1 LISPNTA
8 ITNYAVNHGTGDVQ
22 AVFDNYNLNNI
33 RSVAS
38 QASTA
43 LVFVSTDSGEGY
55 ITVDGNAGDR
65 NNLTL
70 WGNGEA
76 MISAATSVCDNVV
89 VVVHSVGPVLVGNWS
104 ANPNVTGIV
113 WANVP
118 GEQSGNAITQI
129 LYGMS
134 NPGGKLPYTLGKARS
149 DYGTDIIYI
158 PNEGAETVQIN
169 YAEGVYIDY
178 RAFDKH
184 NITPV
189 YE

>member
-1 LISPNTA
+1 
-8 ITNYAVNHGTGDVQ
+8 
-22 AVFDNYNLNNI
+22 
-33 RSVAS
+33 
-38 QASTA
+38 
-43 LVFVSTDSGEGY
+43 
-55 ITVDGNAGDR
+55 
-65 NNLTL
+65 LTL

-76 MISAATSVCDNVV
+76 IINAATSVCDNVV
-89 VVVHSVGPVLVGNWS
+89 VVVHSVGPVLIGNWS
-104 ANPNVTGIV
+104 TNPNVTGIV

-118 GEQSGNAITQI
+118 GEQSGNALTQI

-134 NPGGKLPYTLGKARS
+134 NPGGKLPYTLGAARS

-158 PNEGAETVQIN
+158 PNEGANTVQIN